1 MAKRRTI
8 GDNPLDSVVPG
19 AGEGV
24 VLGREDPK
32 KKEPARAAGREKPKT
47 PPASQP
53 APARAEPSA
62 TASKAA
68 APEARKA
75 AAAGAPIA
83 QPEELMPRLEKLEQ
97 ENECLKWLVGA
108 VLAPLA
114 LLAILL

>member
-19 AGEGV
+19 GGEGA
-24 VLGREDPK
+24 VLGREGPK
-32 KKEPARAAGREKPKT
+32 KKDPARGGAREKSKT
-47 PPASQP
+47 PPTGQP
-53 APARAEPSA
+53 APVRVESSARAHR
-62 TASKAA
+62 TASAA
-68 APEARKA
+68 HGAEAVVAPA
-75 AAAGAPIA
+75 A
-83 QPEELMPRLEKLEQ
+83 QPEELLPRLEKLEQ

>member
-19 AGEGV
+19 MGEGAV
-24 VLGREDPK
+24 MGREESKHKPARPAGRGK
-32 KKEPARAAGREKPKT
+32 TKTPPPGQAPARAA
-47 PPASQP
+47 A
-53 APARAEPSA
+53 AAR
-62 TASKAA
+62 TSKAA
-68 APEARKA
+68 PREEERKSAVA
-75 AAAGAPIA
+75 AAA